1 MANPKS
7 TLWLR
12 LEGQPSPTKLKF
24 RNSDMDSE
32 DPDLADLAELLCKKN
47 NHLKTLN
54 VVPAYLQFLGDY
66 DGADNDERNPDG
78 TLRLDIFV
86 RALRTSAK
94 SPLVVR
100 HPLSDDRIV
109 VNLKLVKSSREIT
122 LSHTTGTWHM
132 LLDEATSV
140 YPILL
145 SDRSN
150 IYFVDPGDKK
160 KTIAKEFDFNK
171 LLEKTDNDEG
181 SRVVNFIVR
190 IKGKKA
196 YGDWNLNEVLNE
208 ILLKRYPSLNAIP
221 ELKLDEIKTRAKLLD
236 GDNETTFVNNLKDI
250 ASSFHNNVTTNKATA
265 RNYINA
271 FMHKAVAML

>member
-1 MANPKS
+1 MIHEIPNDDQLRKLRTSNLQDLLRERRVSHNGLKKKDIIKKLIAVRESEEMANPKS

-32 DPDLADLAELLCKKN
+32 DPDLANLAELLCKKN

-171 LLEKTDNDEG
+171 LLEKTANDEG

-190 IKGKKA
+190 IKGLLI
-196 YGDWNLNEVLNE
+196 LNFAN
-208 ILLKRYPSLNAIP
+208 
-221 ELKLDEIKTRAKLLD
+221 KLQHCHEA
-236 GDNETTFVNNLKDI
+236 
-250 ASSFHNNVTTNKATA
+250 H
-265 RNYINA
+265 
-271 FMHKAVAML
+271 H